1 MKKNNEI
8 NMESRQVVEKI
19 GFILLGTII
28 LSFGFYNFYY
38 LNHITEGGVLGFLL
52 LLKNL
57 FGIHPSMASIIIDF
71 SLLLLG
77 YKTFGKEFFFYSLFA
92 SAAFSLTY
100 DMFESIGPLLPQINN
115 ALANALLGGIFVGV
129 GCGIIVNTGC
139 SSGGDDALALVIASK
154 TSLSMTK
161 VYMLMDGMILLLS
174 LSYLSADA
182 IFYSMIAS
190 TLSGKIIDLFL
201 AHTKGSLRFVTT

>member
-1 MKKNNEI
+1 MKTKYDI
-8 NMESRQVVEKI
+8 SIESRQAVEKI

-28 LSFGFYNFYY
+28 LSFGFYNFYF

-57 FGIHPSMASIIIDF
+57 FGVHPSMASIIIDF

-77 YKTFGKEFFFYSLFA
+77 YKTFGKKFFFYSLFA
-92 SAAFSLTY
+92 SAMFSITY
-100 DMFESIGPLLPQINN
+100 GMFENIGPLLPPIDN

-129 GCGIIVNTGC
+129 GCGIIVNAGC
-139 SSGGDDALALVIASK
+139 SSGGDDALALVIAKK
-154 TSLSMTK
+154 TSLSITK
-161 VYMLMDGMILLLS
+161 VYILMDGIILLLS

-201 AHTKGSLRFVTT
+201 AHTKGSLQIATT

>member
-1 MKKNNEI
+1 MS
-8 NMESRQVVEKI
+8 SRQMIEKI
-19 GFILLGTII
+19 GFILFGTII
-28 LSFGFYNFYY
+28 LSFGFYNFYF

-71 SLLLLG
+71 SLLLIG
-77 YKTFGKEFFFYSLFA
+77 YKIFGKEFFLYSLFA
-92 SAAFSLTY
+92 SFAFSVTY
-100 DMFESIGPLLPQINN
+100 GIFENIGPILPSINN
-115 ALANALLGGIFVGV
+115 SLINAILGGIFVGV
-129 GCGIIVNTGC
+129 GCGIIFNTGC
-139 SSGGDDALALVIASK
+139 SSGGDDALALVIAK
-154 TSLSMTK
+154 TTSLSVTK
-161 VYMLMDGMILLLS
+161 VYILMDGVILLLS

-201 AHTKGSLRFVTT
+201 AHTKGTLRLITA

>member
-115 ALANALLGGIFVGV
+115 NIYF
-129 GCGIIVNTGC
+129 INN
-139 SSGGDDALALVIASK
+139 
-154 TSLSMTK
+154 
-161 VYMLMDGMILLLS
+161 
-174 LSYLSADA
+174 
-182 IFYSMIAS
+182 
-190 TLSGKIIDLFL
+190 LF
-201 AHTKGSLRFVTT
+201 